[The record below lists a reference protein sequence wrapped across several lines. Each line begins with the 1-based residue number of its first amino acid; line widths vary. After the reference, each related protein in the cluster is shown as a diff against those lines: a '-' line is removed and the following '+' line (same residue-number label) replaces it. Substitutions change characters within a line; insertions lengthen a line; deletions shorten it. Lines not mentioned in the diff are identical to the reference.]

1 MAYKVLPQFSG
12 NKTYFQVSRPFLE
25 NPSFILICPNL
36 GNNLFSG
43 LQTFLGTPGFKTNF
57 WKIITIL
64 VKRIFT
70 WEFGYPDIPSN
81 KMGNT
86 RFQTNFRKII
96 TILVKRI
103 FTWEF
108 GYPKFLQ
115 QKWDYWFATDLTL
128 NLSFYFPGLSHHL
141 EPQSPLLMTLV
152 DLHQHITLSKT
163 LYNSFEHG
171 LVCLKMN
178 TKYLESHCKVFP
190 NQILEKVCSSFLIG
204 TGEWHDTF
212 ESHQSKQLRL
222 SLIVTGV
229 TPLLFGL

>member
-1 MAYKVLPQFSG
+1 MCVEKYSFLTNLGNNVDFQDSRTFMAYKVLPQFPG

-25 NPSFILICPNL
+25 NPSFILICLNL

-57 WKIITIL
+57 W
-64 VKRIFT
+64 
-70 WEFGYPDIPSN
+70 
-81 KMGNT
+81 
-86 RFQTNFRKII
+86 KII

-178 TKYLESHCKVFP
+178 TK
-190 NQILEKVCSSFLIG
+190 
-204 TGEWHDTF
+204 
-212 ESHQSKQLRL
+212 
-222 SLIVTGV
+222 
-229 TPLLFGL
+229 